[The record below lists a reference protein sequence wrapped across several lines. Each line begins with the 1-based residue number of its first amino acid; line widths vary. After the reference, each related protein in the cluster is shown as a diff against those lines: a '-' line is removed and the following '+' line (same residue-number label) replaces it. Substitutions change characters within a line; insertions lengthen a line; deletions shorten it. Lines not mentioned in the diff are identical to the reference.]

1 MESAFSGSLESHSLF
16 CVSAFGRNLASFA
29 MNMFSHLICSVKT
42 FHKFCTFNVICRN
55 NAVKNYVTIQC
66 KKGSFLSATLVY
78 HMKINPLCEEK
89 KLNIAMYWI
98 QYPLQTEE
106 VPVSNLDWRSGHSD

>member
-1 MESAFSGSLESHSLF
+1 
-16 CVSAFGRNLASFA
+16 
-29 MNMFSHLICSVKT
+29 
-42 FHKFCTFNVICRN
+42 
-55 NAVKNYVTIQC
+55 
-66 KKGSFLSATLVY
+66 
-78 HMKINPLCEEK
+78 MKINPLCEEK